1 MHFRILKMISTSGFL
16 TALKY
21 TIFVFGWAA
30 LPKPPAGLR
39 RAILLRERG
48 GEERREGGK
57 EIGGQGKRGE
67 GMGTPPSCKLLDPA
81 PNFMPTV

>member
-1 MHFRILKMISTSGFL
+1 MHFRILKTIATSVFL

-67 GMGTPPSCKLLDPA
+67 GNAPQCKFLDPA